1 MMKILLICSS
11 DIMAIPAAL
20 QLKAAGLLAAIAI
33 PAKHKERLLPSF
45 IQVGFGQETI
55 HFLNKETLNDE
66 IISLLKN
73 YEADTIIVITFP
85 WKLSKVVL
93 SIPLNGCFNYH
104 PGLLPKYK
112 GADPIFWQIKNMEKN
127 VGLTLHVMT
136 PEIDA
141 GPIVMTQELML
152 IPGETYGILIQRIAL
167 QISETILKA
176 TEYIAEGNFKTQ
188 DVAFK
193 AIYEKRPTKEQL
205 QIDWNNQSAT
215 EIEAL
220 INASNPKYNGAY
232 TIFRGIELA
241 ILEVSPADLNNGPE
255 KIQPGTIV
263 YADVLYGLVVAC
275 KDNQFLK
282 INIVC
287 MQEGY
292 LTGSK
297 LFSMGFRT
305 GEIFGK

>member
-1 MMKILLICSS
+1 
-11 DIMAIPAAL
+11 
-20 QLKAAGLLAAIAI
+20 
-33 PAKHKERLLPSF
+33 
-45 IQVGFGQETI
+45 
-55 HFLNKETLNDE
+55 
-66 IISLLKN
+66 
-73 YEADTIIVITFP
+73 
-85 WKLSKVVL
+85 
-93 SIPLNGCFNYH
+93 
-104 PGLLPKYK
+104 
-112 GADPIFWQIKNMEKN
+112 MEKN

>member
-1 MMKILLICSS
+1 MKILLICSS

-20 QLKAAGLLAAIAI
+20 KLKAAGLLAAIAI
-33 PAKHKERLLPSF
+33 PAKHKQRLLPSF
-45 IQVGFGQETI
+45 IQVGFEKEAI
-55 HFLNKETLNDE
+55 HLVNKETLIDE
-66 IISLLKN
+66 LTGLLKS
-73 YEADTIIVITFP
+73 YEADTVMVITFP
-85 WKLSKVVL
+85 WKLPQAIL
-93 SIPLNGCFNYH
+93 SIPLNGCFNFH

-112 GADPIFWQIKNMEKN
+112 GGDPIFWQIRNMEKTI
-127 VGLTLHVMT
+127 GLTLHVMT

-141 GPIVMTQELML
+141 GPIVLTQELML
-152 IPGETYGILIQRIAL
+152 MPGETYGILIQRVAL
-167 QISETILKA
+167 QISENILKA
-176 TEYIAEGNFKTQ
+176 TEYIQEGNFKAQ
-188 DVAFK
+188 DVAFE

-205 QIDWNNQSAT
+205 QIDWNKQTAT

-220 INASNPKYNGAY
+220 VNASNPKYNGAY
-232 TIFRGIELA
+232 TGFRGIEMA
-241 ILEVSPADLNNGPE
+241 ILEVSPADLNNGPNE
-255 KIQPGTIV
+255 IQPGTIV

>member
-1 MMKILLICSS
+1 MKILLICSS

-20 QLKAAGLLAAIAI
+20 QLKAAGLLGAIAI
-33 PAKHKERLLPSF
+33 PAKHKQRLLPSF
-45 IQVGFGQETI
+45 MQVGFGQEII

-66 IISLLKN
+66 IPVLLKN
-73 YEADTIIVITFP
+73 YEADTILVITFP
-85 WKLSKVVL
+85 WKLSKVIL

-112 GADPIFWQIKNMEKN
+112 GADPIFWQLRNLEKN
-127 VGLTLHVMT
+127 AVLTLHLMT

-152 IPGETYGILIQRIAL
+152 MPGENYGILIQRVAL
-167 QISETILKA
+167 LIGENILKNI
-176 TEYIAEGNFKTQ
+176 ESIKERNFKAQ
-188 DVAFK
+188 DSDTE
-193 AIYEKRPTKEQL
+193 AIYQKRPTKEQL
-205 QIDWNNQSAT
+205 HIDWNKQSAA

-220 INASNPKYNGAY
+220 VNASNPKYNGAY
-232 TIFRGIELA
+232 TSFRGVEMT
-241 ILEVSPADLNNGPE
+241 ILEVSPADLNHVQGG
-255 KIQPGTIV
+255 IQCGTIV
-263 YADVLYGLVVAC
+263 YADGLYGLVVAC